1 MYLLGRHVWSPW
13 NWGGN
18 ALINKYARAYLFG
31 VFFLFYL
38 AYLFGVHYAQVVVHL
53 CNITVHYHTLAR
65 VITIIITTTTA
76 TKTPQDDDNY
86 YKL

>member
-18 ALINKYARAYLFG
+18 ALINKYAR
-31 VFFLFYL
+31 
-38 AYLFGVHYAQVVVHL
+38 FGVHYAQVVVHL